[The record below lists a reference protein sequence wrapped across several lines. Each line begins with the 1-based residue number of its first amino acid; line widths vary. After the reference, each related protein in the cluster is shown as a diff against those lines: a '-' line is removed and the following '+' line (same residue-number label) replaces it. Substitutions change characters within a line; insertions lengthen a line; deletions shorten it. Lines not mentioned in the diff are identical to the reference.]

1 MNQDF
6 NEAQRLT
13 QGALDPMKQIIA
25 ELARNRDVHSRAFLL
40 QDTKREYGKSATND
54 QKAVC
59 VQSANTILQADP
71 KMMGASN
78 ALQMKSEA
86 DKYLKGKG
94 KGNAETLVKKSD
106 ELVSKQAKSQKEA
119 HSIRPKLR

>member
-25 ELARNRDVHSRAFLL
+25 ELAKNRDVQSREFLL
-40 QDTKREYGKSATND
+40 QDTKREHEQSATNE

-71 KMMGASN
+71 KLMGASN
-78 ALQMKSEA
+78 ALQMKSDAEQ
-86 DKYLKGKG
+86 YLKGKG
-94 KGNAETLVKKSD
+94 SATALIKKSD
-106 ELVSKQAKSQKEA
+106 ELVSKHAQSQKE
-119 HSIRPKLR
+119 SQTISPKLR

>member
-13 QGALDPMKQIIA
+13 QGALDPLKKIIA
-25 ELARNRDVHSRAFLL
+25 ELAKNRDAQSREFLL
-40 QDTKREYGKSATND
+40 QDTKKEHEQSATND

-71 KMMGASN
+71 KQMGASN
-78 ALQMKSEA
+78 ALQMKSDAE
-86 DKYLKGKG
+86 KYLKGKG
-94 KGNAETLVKKSD
+94 CAADLIKKSD
-106 ELVSKQAKSQKEA
+106 ELVSKHALAQKESQA
-119 HSIRPKLR
+119 INPKLR

>member
-13 QGALDPMKQIIA
+13 QGTLDPLKQIIA
-25 ELARNRDVHSRAFLL
+25 ELARNRDVQSREILL
-40 QDTKREYGKSATND
+40 QDTKREHENSATND

-59 VQSANTILQADP
+59 VQSANAILQADP
-71 KMMGASN
+71 KLMGASN
-78 ALQMKSEA
+78 ALQMKADA

-94 KGNAETLVKKSD
+94 SAAALVKKSD
-106 ELVSKQAKSQKEA
+106 DLVSKHAQAQKESQ
-119 HSIRPKLR
+119 SIRPKLR